1 MDIALGVGALILLF
15 VHLLSITIAA
25 VRLKRT
31 PPPNRIAPS
40 KPPVSLVIPLRGIEN
55 FTQLTISRA
64 FALEWPNYEII
75 FCVADRNDPVIKEV
89 QSHLAAFPHI
99 SARVLIGDDRISA
112 NPKLNNCVKGWR
124 AAAHDWV
131 VLADS
136 NVLMPS
142 DYIASLMAAW
152 RNDTGLVCSPP
163 IGSRPQD
170 IWAEVECCFL
180 NTFQARYQY
189 SAEALGNGFA
199 QGKTM
204 LWNKPFLDARGG
216 IEALGAEIAEDAAAT
231 KLVRAAGLNVH
242 LVPSPFEQPL
252 GQRSL
257 GEIWS
262 RQTRWGRLR
271 RVTFP
276 LFFAPEIF
284 VGAVP
289 PLLLAVVALIVAGAG
304 TTLVLAG
311 AVAVIASFYLP
322 ELYLAKRAGW
332 HTSWR
337 SVPAMMIRDIFL
349 PAVWIKS
356 LLGSSVS
363 WRGNMMTVATDQSS
377 LSPSAAELS

>member
-1 MDIALGVGALILLF
+1 MDIALAVGALVLLF
-15 VHLLSITIAA
+15 VHLLSITLAA
-25 VRLKRT
+25 IRLKRT
-31 PPPNRIAPS
+31 PRPNALSAS
-40 KPPVSLVIPLRGIEN
+40 KPPVSLIIPLRGIEN
-55 FTQLTISRA
+55 FTALTVSRA
-64 FALEWPNYEII
+64 FALDWPTYEII
-75 FCVADRNDPVIKEV
+75 FCVADRNDPVIREV
-89 QSHLAAFPHI
+89 QSQLTAHPQVTAT
-99 SARVLIGDDRISA
+99 VLIGDDRISA

-142 DYIASLMAAW
+142 DYIATLMAAW

-163 IGSRPQD
+163 IGSRPVD
-170 IWAEVECCFL
+170 LWAEVECCFL

-189 SAEALGNGFA
+189 SAEALGGGFA

-204 LWNKPFLDARGG
+204 LWHKPFLNARGG

-242 LVPSPFEQPL
+242 LVSSPFEQPL

-257 GEIWS
+257 REIWS

-284 VGAVP
+284 VGALP
-289 PLLLAVVALIVAGAG
+289 PLLLTVVALLLAGAG
-304 TTLVLAG
+304 PTAVCAG
-311 AVAVIASFYLP
+311 GIAMLASFYLP
-322 ELYLAKRAGW
+322 ELYLAKRTGW
-332 HTSWR
+332 HISWR
-337 SVPAMMIRDIFL
+337 SLAAMMIRDLLL
-349 PAVWIKS
+349 PAVWTKS

-377 LSPSAAELS
+377 LSPSTAELT